1 MNWFLH
7 RYEQEGLR
15 EIKYRGVEQ
24 IPVRRIIGSVNR
36 WRDFDNRFRTDD
48 ADRMKLS
55 SILQAVHN
63 GLILPPISVYKIRD
77 DYYVIDGNH
86 RVTVAK
92 KMGQIDIDA
101 EVYELLPPGDSLE
114 HRLWRERSLFEIK
127 TGITV
132 DFSEIGAYQR
142 LYVYLRLYAKQT
154 NRKNGTNFRIKELHQ
169 QWNEEIYQPIIR
181 AIESERMDECFPM
194 HTRDD
199 LFLFILHHQITKSRL
214 QGRSIDLAE
223 AMASFVQRPDD
234 LETKLA
240 ALFRGFVF
248 KKKCTRFCLGCEK
261 SCPEGLICME
271 DGRLAIDERCGGCGK
286 CTEACP
292 EANFEAYE
300 YQALSPTSLKK
311 AK

>member
-1 MNWFLH
+1 V
-7 RYEQEGLR
+7 
-15 EIKYRGVEQ
+15 K
-24 IPVRRIIGSVNR
+24 RIVGSVNR
-36 WRDFDNRFRTDD
+36 WRNFDERFRTGD
-48 ADRMKLS
+48 ADQMKLN
-55 SILQAVHN
+55 SILKAMN
-63 GLILPPISVYKIRD
+63 DGIILPPISVYKVRD

-86 RVTVAK
+86 RVTAAK

-127 TGITV
+127 TGIKV
-132 DFSEIGAYQR
+132 DFSEIGAYER

-154 NRKNGTNFRIKELHQ
+154 NKKNGTNLKIKELHQ
-169 QWNEEIYQPIIR
+169 QWFEEIYQPIIR
-181 AIESERMDECFPM
+181 MIDAEGLDQCFPM

-214 QGRSIDLAE
+214 QGRSVDLAE
-223 AMASFVQRPDD
+223 AVAAFGRCPGR
-234 LETKLA
+234 LESKLM
-240 ALFRGFVF
+240 ALFKGFVF
-248 KKKCTRFCLGCEK
+248 KKKCDKLCPGCLDI
-261 SCPEGLICME
+261 CPEGLICMK

-292 EANFEAYE
+292 EANLEAYE
-300 YQALSPTSLKK
+300 YQALSPTQEK

>member
-1 MNWFLH
+1 LQ
-7 RYEQEGLR
+7 RYEKEGLKQ
-15 EIKYRGVEQ
+15 IKYRGIEQ
-24 IPVRRIIGSVNR
+24 IPVKRIVGSVNR
-36 WRDFDNRFRTDD
+36 WRDFDNRFRTGD
-48 ADRMKLS
+48 ADQMKLN
-55 SILQAVHN
+55 SIMKAFN
-63 GLILPPISVYKIRD
+63 DGIILPPISVYKIRD

-92 KMGQIDIDA
+92 RIGQIDIDA

-132 DFSEIGAYQR
+132 DFSEIGAYER

-154 NRKNGTNFRIKELHQ
+154 NKKNGTNFKIKELHK
-169 QWNEEIYQPIIR
+169 QWHEEIYQPIIR
-181 AIESERMDECFPM
+181 MIESERLDECFPM

-214 QGRSIDLAE
+214 QGRSIDLTE
-223 AMASFVQRPDD
+223 AMAAFVQRPGG
-234 LETKLA
+234 LEAKLS
-240 ALFRGFVF
+240 ALFKGFVF
-248 KKKCTRFCLGCEK
+248 KKRCTMFCEGCQNV
-261 SCPEGLICME
+261 CPEGLICME

-292 EANFEAYE
+292 EANLEAYE
-300 YQALSPTSLKK
+300 YQASSPTEMGK